1 MFLERHNCQEAPLMV
16 LTFETPWMLSTY
28 FLSAVIFF
36 PFKSGIDGS
45 DDHLDVRPT
54 AQ

>member
-1 MFLERHNCQEAPLMV
+1 MFLERHTCQEALLMV

-28 FLSAVIFF
+28 FLSAVIFS
-36 PFKSGIDGS
+36 FKSGIDGS